1 MLRERFSGLAEAE
14 RAEYAAGLAGKEAM
28 SGLLAIVEA
37 SEQDFRKLT
46 EAISDSTNAAY
57 EMSQIRLD
65 NYAGQITLLDSAV
78 DGLKL
83 TIGSQLSPVLE
94 KLAKGATTVVGG
106 LTELMETCP
115 ALTAILAGL
124 ISSVG
129 VLTSALAGLSILKAV
144 TTAMTAFNLS
154 LSANPIFAVGVAI
167 VGVVAALGTLAAYC
181 NDAADSANGL
191 NKELQEI
198 EDSYKASTTET
209 LATAAAAEK
218 LIDKLSSLESQES
231 MTEAETTLYAR
242 TVAQLRELMP
252 ELNLELDEQTG
263 LLIDGADALRMNTNA
278 WKENALAQAL
288 QTKYNAVLSGQAEA
302 LVAAAEQQLAY
313 NCEVEK
319 REIIDSAR
327 TQYLTEQQG
336 ETTRLAIRDSRD
348 AVMGQASRIYE
359 AQQSEKIFDLKMEN
373 MSLKNNFY
381 TKELVGGLSQ
391 QLSDCC
397 CAFNRRLDA
406 IECDMLKQPRLS
418 GVAATCSGQL
428 VPAIWGNGCNGCG
441 NPRNI

>member
-1 MLRERFSGLAEAE
+1 MEESKSG
-14 RAEYAAGLAGKEAM
+14 M
-28 SGLLAIVEA
+28 SWI
-37 SEQDFRKLT
+37 
-46 EAISDSTNAAY
+46 
-57 EMSQIRLD
+57 
-65 NYAGQITLLDSAV
+65 
-78 DGLKL
+78 
-83 TIGSQLSPVLE
+83 
-94 KLAKGATTVVGG
+94 
-106 LTELMETCP
+106 
-115 ALTAILAGL
+115 
-124 ISSVG
+124 G
-129 VLTSALAGLSILKAV
+129 VLFVILVIWA
-144 TTAMTAFNLS
+144 
-154 LSANPIFAVGVAI
+154 IFG
-167 VGVVAALGTLAAYC
+167 GGFG
-181 NDAADSANGL
+181 NGWG
-191 NKELQEI
+191 N
-198 EDSYKASTTET
+198 
-209 LATAAAAEK
+209 
-218 LIDKLSSLESQES
+218 
-231 MTEAETTLYAR
+231 R
-242 TVAQLRELMP
+242 GNCVP
-252 ELNLELDEQTG
+252 EG
-263 LLIDGADALRMNTNA
+263 GCSR
-278 WKENALAQAL
+278 
-288 QTKYNAVLSGQAEA
+288 VS
-302 LVAAAEQQLAY
+302 

-336 ETTRLAIRDSRD
+336 ETTRIAIRDSRD